1 MKELTNRSAIIV
13 FPKKPFVEWAM
24 LYNESP
30 PEDLEQRLEEN
41 HVYLIECTFGEEI
54 VDVLESY
61 YIRIFEYE
69 LLSWNTYKNEW
80 PQNRVY
86 ETFIE
91 WFDVSLCDEIV
102 DLETEK
108 IISEKL

>member
-1 MKELTNRSAIIV
+1 MKEITNRSAIIV
-13 FPKKPFVEWAM
+13 LPRKPFVEWAK

-30 PEDLEQRLEEN
+30 PEDLEQRLEEK
-41 HVYLIECTFGEEI
+41 HVYLIKWTFEEEI

-61 YIRIFEYE
+61 YIRIFERE
-69 LLSWNTYKNEW
+69 LFSWNTYKNEW

-102 DLETEK
+102 DLEKEK
-108 IISEKL
+108 IILEKL